1 MEPQKQ
7 IAIVQKSVLARRLVA
22 DLVMDQDYFITFHSN
37 IMFEHMNSK
46 FYKSNFEIGK
56 KSNNT

>member
-1 MEPQKQ
+1 MAPQKQ
-7 IAIVQKSVLARRLVA
+7 IAIVQKSVLARRHVT
-22 DLVMDQDYFITFHSN
+22 DLVMDQDYLITFHSN
-37 IMFEHMNSK
+37 IMFELINSK